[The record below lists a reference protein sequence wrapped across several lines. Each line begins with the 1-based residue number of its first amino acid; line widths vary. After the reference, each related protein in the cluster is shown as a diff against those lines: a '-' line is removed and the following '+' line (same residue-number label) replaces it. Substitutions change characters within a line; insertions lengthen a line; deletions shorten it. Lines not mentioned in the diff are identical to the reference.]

1 LDKASADDETP
12 TMTRKWGA
20 MGPLETVDVESVVG
34 RAPLGRIAIL
44 VTVLAF
50 IVVMLDGYDLL
61 CLSFVAPALAKAM
74 HRDVA
79 SFGPA
84 FSSGMAGILLGGFAI
99 SPLSDKLGRKPVL
112 LASVAVFGLFSF
124 LPVLDLS
131 YERLLLYRLLTGV
144 GLGGAIS
151 SAAALT
157 SEYAP
162 HRYRGLLV
170 NLMFAGV
177 ATGGV
182 VGGFLASRLIP
193 VYGWQA
199 AFWMGGVAPLV
210 LLPVLAWLMPESVV
224 YLAPSGKRPAYIAR
238 MLNKLDPGAG
248 YVSDGAFVA
257 RGSAGARV
265 GNVAEL
271 FRANRS
277 AGTLLLWLV
286 SFCSMFTFGLTVSW
300 LPAILE
306 REGFALESAVLGPVL
321 MNLGGVAGTILL
333 GYILNFR
340 GPAALIA
347 WTLSL
352 TTGALLA
359 TGQTLSVAA
368 PAFLSIFVAGLF
380 LLGSINSTN
389 ALMAAYYPTQV
400 RATGVGWAL
409 GVGRVGGT
417 IGPAIG
423 GLLLSAKLTAPAIF
437 SITALA
443 SALGAAAIV
452 AMGSFY
458 PQYRR
463 PAAVHE
469 RLPAEEREAA
479 AALRATKLTA
489 TKHRSA

>member
-1 LDKASADDETP
+1 MDNASADDETL

-20 MGPLETVDVESVVG
+20 VGPLETVDVESVVG

-74 HRDVA
+74 HMDVA
-79 SFGPA
+79 RFGPA

-112 LASVAVFGLFSF
+112 LASVAAFGFFSF
-124 LPVLDLS
+124 MPLLDLS

-177 ATGGV
+177 ATGAV

-193 VYGWQA
+193 VFGWQA
-199 AFWMGGVAPLV
+199 AFWMGGVAPLM

-224 YLAPSGKRPAYIAR
+224 YLATSGNRPAYIAR
-238 MLNKLDPGAG
+238 VLNKLDREAG
-248 YVSDGAFVA
+248 YASDSTFVA
-257 RGSAGARV
+257 RRSQAARA

-300 LPAILE
+300 LPTILE
-306 REGFALESAVLGPVL
+306 REGFALKSAILGPVL

-333 GYILNFR
+333 GYILNYR
-340 GPAALIA
+340 GPTAVIA
-347 WTLSL
+347 CTLSS
-352 TTGALLA
+352 TTAALLA
-359 TGQTLSVAA
+359 TGQTINVAA
-368 PAFLSIFVAGLF
+368 PAFLSIFVSGMF

-423 GLLLSAKLTAPAIF
+423 GLFLSLKLSAPAIF
-437 SITALA
+437 SITAVA
-443 SALGAAAIV
+443 STVGAAAIM
-452 AMGSFY
+452 AMGHLY

-463 PAAVHE
+463 PEVVRE

-479 AALRATKLTA
+479 ATALAA